1 MLRENEIIRNNIL
14 RILREAGAINSNG
27 EGRRLLTG
35 YGVKIEEDMSTGK
48 VQLRVGK
55 NKVIPT
61 TKEEI
66 YREEKSTPTDNTRK
80 IVEGM
85 WNGIIDNVHS
95 SMKSRFKEARDEALS
110 KTKISDVTKKDYKV
124 SPDVVMELTDKVN
137 ILEKKVSEIVEEIS
151 TMKHGSSR
159 KR

>member
-1 MLRENEIIRNNIL
+1 MTNIIFDLNQLSKAELIEYIETGEMPRVARE
-14 RILREAGAINSNG
+14 
-27 EGRRLLTG
+27 
-35 YGVKIEEDMSTGK
+35 GK
-48 VQLRVGK
+48 PGIA
-55 NKVIPT
+55 KV
-61 TKEEI
+61 
-66 YREEKSTPTDNTRK
+66 EEKSTTEDMMFSIDEVQELIERAAEEEKSTSSPRIGTVWERK
-80 IVEGM
+80 IAPGNPE
-85 WNGIIDNVHS
+85 
-95 SMKSRFKEARDEALS
+95 S